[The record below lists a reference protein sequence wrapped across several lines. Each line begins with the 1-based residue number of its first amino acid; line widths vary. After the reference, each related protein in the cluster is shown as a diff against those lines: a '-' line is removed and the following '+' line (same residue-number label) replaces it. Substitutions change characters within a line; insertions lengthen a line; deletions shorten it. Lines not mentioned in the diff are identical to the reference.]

1 MENNLELYEKVRSV
15 PENAQ
20 KPFDNGSFKGTD
32 ISPMWRIKKLT
43 EVFGPCGFGWY
54 YEIIS
59 ERSEQH
65 LDTTMAIVD
74 INLYV
79 KMEGEWSKP
88 IYGTGGNALVKS
100 TSKGQKV
107 SDEGYKM
114 ALTDALSVACKA
126 LGIGADV
133 YWDKDVTKYTAQDGS
148 QDAPQRTE
156 APKAGKDTTET
167 TKRAT
172 AQNTEPQEA
181 QAQSTQVAQAQ
192 SAQNPK
198 PAILD
203 NDYFAR
209 ILMELVEG
217 QNITYK
223 QLEMIAARDFQKEIA
238 DLNEEERKQLYL
250 NTKKAVEKLKAKAQE
265 AQHE

>member
-79 KMEGEWSKP
+79 KMGGEWSKP

-148 QDAPQRTE
+148 QDAPQRK
-156 APKAGKDTTET
+156 KASSEGKDTTKKEN
-167 TKRAT
+167 A
-172 AQNTEPQEA
+172 P
-181 QAQSTQVAQAQ
+181 Q
-192 SAQNPK
+192 SAQTTQIQ
-198 PAILD
+198 AE
-203 NDYFAR
+203 
-209 ILMELVEG
+209 ELQAKRVEG
-217 QNITYK
+217 IAHVVNGFADPAKIVEWAQKKYHKALYILTDAEYK
-223 QLEMIAARDFQKEIA
+223 
-238 DLNEEERKQLYL
+238 DLIEG
-250 NTKKAVEKLKAKAQE
+250 LKARVNSKKEGAANE
-265 AQHE
+265 